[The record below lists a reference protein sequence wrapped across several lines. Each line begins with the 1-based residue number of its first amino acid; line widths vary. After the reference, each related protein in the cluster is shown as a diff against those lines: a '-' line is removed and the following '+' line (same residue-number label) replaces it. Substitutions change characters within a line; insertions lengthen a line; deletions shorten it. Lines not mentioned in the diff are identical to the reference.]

1 MGELNLEEFKDV
13 FLNEYGFYELK
24 NKPTADERKQV
35 FENEYYQEGISSSY
49 EKVYSD
55 EQLRNMTYKFREKE
69 LMIRKYIPDCQQTIS
84 VLDIG
89 CGEGFF
95 VSYFAKRGYEVCGID
110 YSIYGVK
117 TQNPD
122 IEDLIIQGESLE
134 IIKEFIKVNKKFD
147 VINMDSVLDM
157 MVEPGETLDLCK
169 QILADEGLFIAKV
182 ANNYSELQKRLLH
195 TGKLSK
201 EFWLDNPGH
210 PYYFNKD
217 GFNTF
222 FEKNG
227 FKQIDIYGESFIEFN
242 LFDDLT
248 NYYENP
254 AVGKNCYN
262 AKLQIENYLYDISLT
277 KVMEIQHCF
286 GEMGIGRELI
296 GIFKKK

>member
-24 NKPTADERKQV
+24 NKPTADDRKQA

-69 LMIRKYIPDCQQTIS
+69 LMIRKYIHDCKQTIS

-95 VSYFAKRGYEVCGID
+95 VSYFAKQGYEVCGID

-122 IEDLIIQGESLE
+122 IEDLIIQGDSSE
-134 IIKEFIKVNKKFD
+134 IIKEFIKENKKFD

-157 MVEPGETLDLCK
+157 MIEPKETLDLCK
-169 QILADEGLFIAKV
+169 QLLANDGVFIVKV
-182 ANNYSELQKRLLH
+182 ANNYSELQKKLLQS
-195 TGKLSK
+195 GKLSK

-217 GFNTF
+217 GFTLF
-222 FEKNG
+222 FEKM
-227 FKQIDIYGESFIEFN
+227 DLSRLIYMESR
-242 LFDDLT
+242 L
-248 NYYENP
+248 
-254 AVGKNCYN
+254 
-262 AKLQIENYLYDISLT
+262 
-277 KVMEIQHCF
+277 
-286 GEMGIGRELI
+286 
-296 GIFKKK
+296 

>member
-1 MGELNLEEFKDV
+1 M
-13 FLNEYGFYELK
+13 
-24 NKPTADERKQV
+24 
-35 FENEYYQEGISSSY
+35 
-49 EKVYSD
+49 
-55 EQLRNMTYKFREKE
+55 
-69 LMIRKYIPDCQQTIS
+69 
-84 VLDIG
+84 
-89 CGEGFF
+89 
-95 VSYFAKRGYEVCGID
+95 
-110 YSIYGVK
+110 
-117 TQNPD
+117 
-122 IEDLIIQGESLE
+122 IIQGESSE
-134 IIKEFIKVNKKFD
+134 IIKEFIKENKKFD

-169 QILADEGLFIAKV
+169 QILSDEGVFIVKV

-195 TGKLSK
+195 SGKLSK

-227 FKQIDIYGESFIEFN
+227 FEQIDIYGESFIEFN

-262 AKLQIENYLYDISLT
+262 AKLQIENYLYDISIT
-277 KVMEIQHCF
+277 KIMEIQHCF

>member
-1 MGELNLEEFKDV
+1 MEEFKDV

-35 FENEYYQEGISSSY
+35 FENEYYQEGINSSY

-122 IEDLIIQGESLE
+122 IEDLIIQGESSE
-134 IIKEFIKVNKKFD
+134 IIKEFIKENKKFD

-169 QILADEGLFIAKV
+169 QILADEGLFIVKV

-227 FKQIDIYGESFIEFN
+227 FEQIDIYGESFIEFN

-277 KVMEIQHCF
+277 KIMEIQHCF